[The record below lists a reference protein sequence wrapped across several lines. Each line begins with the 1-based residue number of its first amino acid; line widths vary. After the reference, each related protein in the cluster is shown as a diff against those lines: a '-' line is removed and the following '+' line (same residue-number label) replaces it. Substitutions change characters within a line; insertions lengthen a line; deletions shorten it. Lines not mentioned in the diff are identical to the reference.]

1 MDRPR
6 DRSEFV
12 IRFVCATAFFGFVAA
27 LIGLR
32 FIDSISPAA
41 VAVWA
46 LVTSGLSLIA
56 AVRGDEAWGTMANF
70 FRWW

>member
-6 DRSEFV
+6 DLSEFT
-12 IRFVCATAFFGFVAA
+12 IRFVCAAVSFGFVAA

-32 FIDSISPAA
+32 FIDSFSSGA

-56 AVRGDEAWGTMANF
+56 ALRGDEAWGSLANF